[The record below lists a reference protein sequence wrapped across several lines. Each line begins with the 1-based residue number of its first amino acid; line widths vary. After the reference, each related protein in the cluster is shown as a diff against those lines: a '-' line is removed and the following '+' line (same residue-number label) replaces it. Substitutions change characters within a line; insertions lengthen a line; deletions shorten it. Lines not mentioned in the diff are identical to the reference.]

1 VFCPTCGA
9 AVADEGAFCS
19 GCGARVDATGG
30 AASPAKSAAEPVA
43 VAEPAAAPI
52 YAPPPAAQ
60 PVYAPPPGTYA
71 PPPGV
76 APAVQPKKKRGC
88 LIALGIVGG
97 LTACCIAVPA
107 LAFFGVLS
115 LGKPRDLGV
124 RYTEK
129 DYQSATAK
137 LGIDVS
143 QADPGASAA
152 TDGSTSGDPGTGTTV
167 DPGTGTT
174 VDPGTGTT
182 GGTTKPT
189 TPPKTTK
196 TTKHSAPVTQGP
208 AKGTMVVYE
217 GSRPIDIYLTSEEFS
232 ALMSMH
238 HYSPNWLVQ
247 DLQVR
252 FGDDGQLEL
261 SGYVVWEGRMY
272 GGYASAVG
280 ELTGPQSVGGS
291 ITKLEGMGVEVPGE
305 YYGPAGDYLAG
316 VMNDWLSQMDGLN
329 LTEATVTGG
338 QLHLVG
344 TVPGRVVRVPA
355 DTP

>member
-9 AVADEGAFCS
+9 AVADDSTFCS
-19 GCGARVDATGG
+19 GCGTRVDAAGGEAAAAEG
-30 AASPAKSAAEPVA
+30 AAAS
-43 VAEPAAAPI
+43 EPAAPT
-52 YAPPPAAQ
+52 PVAA
-60 PVYAPPPGTYA
+60 PVYAPPPVAQSAYA
-71 PPPGV
+71 PPPGGPTG
-76 APAVQPKKKRGC
+76 APPKKKRGC

-129 DYQSATAK
+129 DYQSAVTK
-137 LGIDVS
+137 LGVDVS
-143 QADPGASAA
+143 KADLSAFATAGGDAAGGTAGAAGTGA
-152 TDGSTSGDPGTGTTV
+152 TDGASGGAGTGT
-167 DPGTGTT
+167 GG
-174 VDPGTGTT
+174 
-182 GGTTKPT
+182 GGTSGGTVKPI
-189 TPPKTTK
+189 TPPK

-217 GSRPIDIYLTSEEFS
+217 GSRPIDVYLTSEEFS

-252 FGDDGQLEL
+252 FGDSGQMEL
-261 SGYVVWEGRMY
+261 SGYVVWEGRLY

-280 ELTGPQSVGGS
+280 ELTGPQSIGGS
-291 ITKLEGMGVEVPGE
+291 ITRLEGMGVEVPGE
-305 YYGPAGDYLAG
+305 YNGPAGDYLAG
-316 VMNDWLSQMDGLN
+316 VLNDWLSQMDGLN
-329 LTEATVTGG
+329 LTEATVAGG

-344 TVPGRVVRVPA
+344 TVPARVVRVPA
-355 DTP
+355 DGP

>member
-1 VFCPTCGA
+1 VFCPTCGTA
-9 AVADEGAFCS
+9 IADDGAFCS
-19 GCGARVDATGG
+19 KCGTPVEATGG
-30 AASPAKSAAEPVA
+30 EAAAAEPVA
-43 VAEPAAAPI
+43 PSAPVAAPI
-52 YAPPPAAQ
+52 FAPPPAAQ
-60 PVYAPPPGTYA
+60 PVYAPPPDGPLAA
-71 PPPGV
+71 P
-76 APAVQPKKKRGC
+76 PKKKRGC

-137 LGIDVS
+137 LGMDVS
-143 QADPGASAA
+143 KADLSAFATAGTGA
-152 TDGSTSGDPGTGTTV
+152 TGDGSSAGTV
-167 DPGTGTT
+167 
-174 VDPGTGTT
+174 
-182 GGTTKPT
+182 KPV
-189 TPPKTTK
+189 TPPK

-217 GSRPIDIYLTSEEFS
+217 GSRPIDVTLTSEEFS

-252 FGDDGQLEL
+252 FGDNGQMEL

-305 YYGPAGDYLAG
+305 YYGPAADYLAG

-344 TVPGRVVRVPA
+344 TVPARVVRVPA
-355 DTP
+355 DGP